1 MCIIN
6 CKNDWFKEV
15 FSDKISHFRPCNWP
29 AQKNIFQKKP
39 GDLLY
44 TTHNHEK
51 RSLFMLI
58 QRQSTIKKRY
68 GDYKK
73 QNY

>member
-1 MCIIN
+1 MTGSKRSLVTKFPTSVRVIGLLR
-6 CKNDWFKEV
+6 KA
-15 FSDKISHFRPCNWP
+15 FSK
-29 AQKNIFQKKP
+29 KKP